1 MSSLR
6 SGIFLCAALALSS
19 AQAGLDCTGVEC
31 AELQGCIEERLED
44 GECCARCLQRG
55 CACRGLAYYECLR
68 AGFQRGTV
76 PAGASFPAGSR
87 GAFCRCPEEGGE
99 LACDSS
105 LPCLPLPQNC
115 ARVSR
120 PRGAC
125 PRCALLGCLSGGRL
139 HPAGHSFHPEP
150 CTLCHCL
157 DSGSLSCASDPG
169 CGSQRGEVQ
178 VHDGPVPN
186 DQRQPAAEDEEAA
199 GAADS
204 KVTARAD
211 GEEARPEEKLADP
224 AQVAVSRERARLPES
239 LTSCCAAGRRRAS
252 ADGKCP
258 RESAPQADS
267 QVCRELQDQ
276 CCLSELEETR
286 CRAGVEA
293 AQSGD
298 PCLRDEKEGCGSDSF
313 QRCCKCCWL
322 GLHSA
327 SRGLPCDWP
336 ARLGTACSQAASV
349 CCHRQ
354 ADPHPSGSRGSDK
367 PSSTG
372 NRREARRP
380 QEDVSVEAGRSGG
393 ERRQGSRSPGEEDV
407 CAGQIRCSQTCSPF
421 GRSHVCTCLP
431 GYQLLADGMSCEDVD
446 ECASGSHNCSGQHR
460 CINLEGSFS
469 CVQSAGLCKDG
480 FSMSQ
485 QGTCVDTNE
494 CASLHQPCP
503 PGLSC
508 YNTIGS
514 YSCLWTPISCS
525 IGYRASEDN
534 TRCVDVDECRDDSHR
549 CHAEQVCRN
558 IPGSYRCDC
567 RLGYR
572 PDPVTRRCVDINE
585 CRRYQG
591 RICAQHC
598 LNTLGSYQCGCNV
611 GFRLAADGRTC
622 EDVDECQDSP
632 CSHDCLNVLG
642 SFECRCQRGFTL
654 SPANRTACLDID
666 ECLLSSPSLCAYQC
680 INTPGSFTCR
690 CPDEGYVLS
699 PNGRNCKD
707 LDECKLGT
715 HNCSAD
721 ESCFNIQGTFKCLSF
736 ECPANYRKVGQTRCE
751 RISCQGYVECQM
763 VPRTITYYQLT
774 LPTNVRVPANVFR
787 MSPSPVYTGDNILL
801 SITGGNEAMF
811 FGTRRLN
818 PYMGYVYLRLPPRQ
832 PRDFLLDVEMTLIRQ
847 GAATKFIARIYIFIM
862 APLL

>member
-6 SGIFLCAALALSS
+6 SGIFLYAALALSS

-31 AELQGCIEERLED
+31 AELPGCIAEKLED
-44 GECCARCLQRG
+44 GACCSRCLQKG

-68 AGFQRGTV
+68 AGFQWGTV
-76 PAGASFPAGSR
+76 PAGASIPSGSR

-99 LACDSS
+99 LACDSP
-105 LPCLPLPQNC
+105 LPCPPLPQNC
-115 ARVSR
+115 ARVHR
-120 PRGAC
+120 PRGGC
-125 PRCALLGCLSGGRL
+125 PRCVLLGCFSGGRL
-139 HPAGHSFHPEP
+139 HPVGHSFQPEP

-157 DSGSLSCASDPG
+157 ASGSFSCASDPG
-169 CGSQRGEVQ
+169 CEVR
-178 VHDGPVPN
+178 VHDGPVPS
-186 DQRQPAAEDEEAA
+186 DQRQPAAEAA
-199 GAADS
+199 GDS

-211 GEEARPEEKLADP
+211 GEKKQAAP
-224 AQVAVSRERARLPES
+224 AQVAVSSERAGLPES
-239 LTSCCAAGRRRAS
+239 LASCCTAGRRRAS

-258 RESAPQADS
+258 RESAPPADS
-267 QVCRELQDQ
+267 ELCRELQEL
-276 CCLSELEETR
+276 CCLSALDEAR

-298 PCLRDEKEGCGSDSF
+298 RCLRDETGGCGSDSF
-313 QRCCKCCWL
+313 K
-322 GLHSA
+322 
-327 SRGLPCDWP
+327 SRAEEEGREDKGVCHQG
-336 ARLGTACSQAASV
+336 RKMSV
-349 CCHRQ
+349 QGR
-354 ADPHPSGSRGSDK
+354 
-367 PSSTG
+367 TFLMT
-372 NRREARRP
+372 
-380 QEDVSVEAGRSGG
+380 DVVF
-393 ERRQGSRSPGEEDV
+393 PG
-407 CAGQIRCSQTCSPF
+407 QTRCSQICSPF
-421 GRSHVCTCLP
+421 GHSHVCTCLP
-431 GYQLLADGMSCEDVD
+431 GYQLLTDGTSCEDVD
-446 ECASGSHNCSGQHR
+446 ECASEAHNCSGQDR
-460 CINLEGSFS
+460 CVNLEGSFR
-469 CVQSAGLCKDG
+469 CVQRAGSCKDG

-494 CASLHQPCP
+494 CASPYRPCP
-503 PGLSC
+503 LGRSC

-514 YSCLWTPISCS
+514 YSCLRMPISCS
-525 IGYRASEDN
+525 VGYRANEDN
-534 TRCVDVDECRDDSHR
+534 ARCVDVDECRDNSHH

-558 IPGSYRCDC
+558 VPGSYRCDC
-567 RLGYR
+567 RPGYR
-572 PDPVTRRCVDINE
+572 ADPVTWGCVDINE
-585 CRRYQG
+585 CHRYQG
-591 RICAQHC
+591 RICAQLC
-598 LNTLGSYQCGCNV
+598 VNTPGSYQCGCNV
-611 GFRLAADGRTC
+611 GFRLAPDGQTC
-622 EDVDECQDSP
+622 ADVDECQNSP

-654 SPANRTACLDID
+654 SPTDRTACLDID

-736 ECPANYRKVGQTRCE
+736 ECPANYRRVGQTRCE
-751 RISCQGYVECQM
+751 RMSCQDYVECQM
-763 VPRTITYYQLT
+763 VPRTITYYQLS
-774 LPTNVRVPANVFR
+774 LPTNVRVPADVFR
-787 MSPSPVYTGDNILL
+787 MSPTPVRAGDNILL

-832 PRDFLLDVEMTLIRQ
+832 PQDFLLDVEMTLIRQ
-847 GAATKFIARIYIFIM
+847 AAATKFLARIYIFIT